1 MKRFELFGFDLS
13 KVYEY
18 ITDKAAIMQAVADV
32 KEKKVIKKDVEVVE
46 DVGNSDIADSA
57 D

>member
-18 ITDKAAIMQAVADV
+18 ITDIAAIMQAVADV
-32 KEKKVIKKDVEVVE
+32 KEKKVIKKDVEGVE
-46 DVGNSDIADSA
+46 DVEPVQDSDS
-57 D
+57 